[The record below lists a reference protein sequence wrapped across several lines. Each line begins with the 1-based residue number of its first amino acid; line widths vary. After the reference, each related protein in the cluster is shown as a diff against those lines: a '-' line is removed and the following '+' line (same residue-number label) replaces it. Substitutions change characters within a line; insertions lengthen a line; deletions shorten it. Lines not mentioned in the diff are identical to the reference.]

1 MLLGKT
7 LYSHSAGQA
16 SHLGRIAILPAAS
29 FLQNRWSFAS
39 VRYVLCVMRYA
50 LRVIVLDVYVFALLS
65 FLLSLSLYRRHYD
78 LVKTSSLFL
87 VLMCVDSREL

>member
-1 MLLGKT
+1 M
-7 LYSHSAGQA
+7 
-16 SHLGRIAILPAAS
+16 
-29 FLQNRWSFAS
+29 
-39 VRYVLCVMRYA
+39 RYALCVMRYA